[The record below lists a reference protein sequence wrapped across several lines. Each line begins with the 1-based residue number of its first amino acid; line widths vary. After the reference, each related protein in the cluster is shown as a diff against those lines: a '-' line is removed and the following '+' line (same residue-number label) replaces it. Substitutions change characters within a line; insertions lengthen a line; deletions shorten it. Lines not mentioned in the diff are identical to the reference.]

1 MAIAFGRIGR
11 FKRWV
16 GSSIAGF
23 FRGCKNKIV
32 RAIRGP
38 RGGNGS
44 GSGGADIIAL
54 EVTDEKDFQV
64 IFSPKSMMGYVLTRL
79 LFLSGFVRGMRLKN

>member
-1 MAIAFGRIGR
+1 MIFSGGGEEGDGEPDKMAIAFGRIGR

-16 GSSIAGF
+16 GSSIANGV
-23 FRGCKNKIV
+23 RGIKNSIV
-32 RAIRGP
+32 HAIRGT

-64 IFSPKSMMGYVLTRL
+64 IHDKR
-79 LFLSGFVRGMRLKN
+79 MRFD